1 MQYGDEIALLRD
13 GLSLRRVRS
22 RTGRAINTL
31 RKLRTL
37 FVIWI
42 MDTVSP
48 IPNNSQVQPQSPI
61 YPSPKWPQS
70 PPMHT
75 DATGWALMQPVEPH
89 RHSEACR
96 PFSGVMQP
104 DNQMTRHHF
113 QKSETYFEI
122 TLGRKSVGVYLGQR
136 MWWTWDGWD
145 TGNNQIGDH
154 PNLKLKHHNCIGCR
168 IFSYL
173 CREFFEGIAVKIWD
187 KKPIFVP

>member
-42 MDTVSP
+42 MDTFPHPPQQPPSANP
-48 IPNNSQVQPQSPI
+48 IPHIPIPQMTTVP
-61 YPSPKWPQS
+61 
-70 PPMHT
+70 T

-89 RHSEACR
+89 RPSKACR
-96 PFSGVMQP
+96 PFSGWCNRSIGAP
-104 DNQMTRHHF
+104 TPF
-113 QKSETYFEI
+113 SKI
-122 TLGRKSVGVYLGQR
+122 RKSFRSPGHSKISRAITVKETDEPGTDRTRG
-136 MWWTWDGWD
+136 T
-145 TGNNQIGDH
+145 TGEPTIYSW
-154 PNLKLKHHNCIGCR
+154 KLKHHNCIGCR

-173 CREFFEGIAVKIWD
+173 CREFFEGIAG
-187 KKPIFVP
+187 